1 MSVVSVRLS
10 DEVES
15 FFRKHGIAP
24 GVRARELLE
33 REAERIRLK
42 ENLAFL
48 DSVSRKPS
56 KRLVDLLR
64 EERDAH

>member
-1 MSVVSVRLS
+1 MSVVSVRLPDS
-10 DEVES
+10 VDA
-15 FFRKHGIAP
+15 FLRQHGIAP

-33 REAERIRLK
+33 KEAERIRLQ
-42 ENLAFL
+42 ENMAFL
-48 DSVSRKPS
+48 DSVRKKPS

>member
-10 DEVES
+10 DETDS
-15 FFRKHGIAP
+15 FLRQHGIAP
-24 GVRARELLE
+24 GIRARELLE

-42 ENLAFL
+42 ENLAYL
-48 DSVSRKPS
+48 DSISKKPS
-56 KRLVDLLR
+56 KRLLDMLR

>member
-10 DEVES
+10 DETEA
-15 FFRKHGIAP
+15 FLRQHGILP

-33 REAERIRLK
+33 KEADRIRLK
-42 ENLAFL
+42 ENLRFL
-48 DSVSRKPS
+48 DSVSKKPS
-56 KRLVDLLR
+56 KKLVDLLR